1 MKANYTYGE
10 MKRAF
15 ECGRIYQLTG
25 ENNFRELIE
34 DLYKDVEQKEKKPT
48 KEEFI
53 ANIVNNL
60 TVRKEQGS
68 YSTFYD
74 YDGHTVFEHDP
85 EYSDLWV
92 SWIHVWSIL
101 SNEYSMQYIDVQE
114 FVKCNVV
121 EPLNLVDVT
130 PRCFA
135 LLLKGGLL
143 NP

>member
-1 MKANYTYGE
+1 MKANYTYEE

-25 ENNFRELIE
+25 DNNFRELIE
-34 DLYKDVEQKEKKPT
+34 DLDKLIAQKEKKPT

-53 ANIVNNL
+53 KNIVNNL

-74 YDGHTVFEHDP
+74 YDWHTVFEYDP
-85 EYSDLWV
+85 KYNDLWV

-101 SNEYSMQYIDVQE
+101 SNEYSMQYTDIQE

-121 EPLNLVDVT
+121 EPLNLGDVT
-130 PRCFA
+130 PQA
-135 LLLKGGLL
+135 LLSHIYALL
-143 NP
+143 WNT